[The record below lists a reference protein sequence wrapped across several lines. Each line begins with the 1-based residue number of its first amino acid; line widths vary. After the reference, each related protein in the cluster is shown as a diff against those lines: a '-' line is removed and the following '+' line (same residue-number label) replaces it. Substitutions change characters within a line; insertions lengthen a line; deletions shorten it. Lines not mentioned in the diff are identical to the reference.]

1 MQFYDKGSR
10 IDDLKLILSRVV
22 SVATIF
28 DEDGISV
35 RFMND
40 QKQPKP
46 MFQPGELDG
55 IKSEQ
60 HVEQLFTKISFSGVT
75 PLGTQLNEKVLQPL
89 ILQKAR
95 TNTLSKPVLVITIT
109 DGEPAGETEGTLQS
123 VIRAA
128 STELSRTQYG
138 PGSLSL
144 QIAQV
149 GRDKQANEFL
159 KRLDNDPVVGSL
171 IDCTSGTRFPNH
183 SIHVITNTTAPRL

>member
-22 SVATIF
+22 SVATMF

-35 RFMND
+35 RFMNN

-55 IKSEQ
+55 IRSEQ
-60 HVEQLFTKISFSGVT
+60 QVEQLFTKISFAGVT
-75 PLGTQLNEKVLQPL
+75 PLGTQLNEKVLLPL
-89 ILQKAR
+89 VLQKAR
-95 TNTLSKPVLVITIT
+95 SNTLSKPVLVITIT
-109 DGEPAGETEGTLQS
+109 DGEPAGENEGTLQN
-123 VIRAA
+123 VIRSA
-128 STELSRTQYG
+128 STELSRTPYG
-138 PGSLSL
+138 PGALSL

-159 KRLDNDPVVGSL
+159 KRLDNDPLVGSL
-171 IDCTSGTRFPNH
+171 IDCTSG
-183 SIHVITNTTAPRL
+183 SILVIQAI